1 MDTNNRKRFKILI
14 IDDDPDLLAH
24 INTMLTNEGYA
35 NIMCARSGIEA
46 LAALQID
53 PETLQIKVPLATAEF
68 DLILLDYSLPD
79 VNGNALCESIKSLN
93 LYWETPI
100 VILTGNDDLEILKE
114 AFDHGASDFIRK
126 PIHRL
131 ELIARVHAALRIK
144 QKTQQLRIANEILK
158 DLYTSD
164 PLTNLSNRGS
174 FDQHL
179 TLEWQK
185 HVENKIWLSL
195 IMIDVDYFKAFNDT
209 YGHQAGDNCLIRIAE
224 TISNSLHR
232 PTDFV
237 ARYGGEEFV
246 VLLPQTDA
254 GGAVEVAEKIRKA
267 VSKVNIKRG
276 PDEHVTISCGVATSM
291 QNSKSSAEELL
302 KAADLALYAA
312 KKSGRNKV
320 VHFAAIQK

>member
-1 MDTNNRKRFKILI
+1 MDSNNRKRFRILM
-14 IDDDPDLLAH
+14 IDDDPDLL
-24 INTMLTNEGYA
+24 ILVNTMLTSEGYA
-35 NIMCARSGIEA
+35 NVVRAHSGVEA
-46 LAALQID
+46 LVALQID
-53 PETLQIKVPLATAEF
+53 PETLQIKAPLANAEF

-79 VNGNALCESIKSLN
+79 VNGNALCESIKN
-93 LYWETPI
+93 LDLYHETPI
-100 VILTGNDDLEILKE
+100 VILTASDDLKVLKE

-158 DLYTSD
+158 DLYTTD

-174 FDQHL
+174 FDQQL

-185 HVENKIWLSL
+185 HIANQKSLSL
-195 IMIDVDYFKAFNDT
+195 VMLDVDYFKAFNDT
-209 YGHQAGDNCLIRIAE
+209 YGHQAGDNCLIRVAE
-224 TISNSLHR
+224 TIFSSLHR
-232 PTDFV
+232 PGDFV

-246 VLLPQTDA
+246 VLLPHTDA
-254 GGAVEVAEKIRKA
+254 TGAVEVADKIRKA
-267 VSKVNIKRG
+267 VSNVNIKRG

-291 QNSKSSAEELL
+291 QEPKGTAEDLL
-302 KAADLALYAA
+302 RAADLALYAA

-320 VHFAAIQK
+320 VHFATIQK